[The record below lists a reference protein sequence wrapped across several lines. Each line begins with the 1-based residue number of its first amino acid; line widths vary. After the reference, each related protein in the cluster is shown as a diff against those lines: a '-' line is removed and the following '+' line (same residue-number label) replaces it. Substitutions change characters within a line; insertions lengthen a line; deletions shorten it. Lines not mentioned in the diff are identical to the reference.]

1 MNRFKPEHAG
11 SLSHKIIEM
20 IIHDIKIPLDSLAD
34 NIRQLKYQT
43 YSLPELNTPLSD
55 LISHVGASRNLM
67 DNILSWSKLFIHN
80 GSGIKQP
87 VLIKLQT
94 DLILQ
99 SMRYLAA
106 ERHLTVSNLVPE
118 LPQIRINLPVFE
130 FVFRNMLI
138 YAIRECECSGLI
150 RIDLKAEKKQLIMR
164 IASTGLISL
173 APVSGQNGKDI
184 CETSRQEPMALQDKI
199 SLDLCN
205 ELLNQHKG
213 KMWTKRETLHTR
225 SAYFSIPAIIE

>member
-1 MNRFKPEHAG
+1 MSRFKPEHTG

-20 IIHDIKIPLDSLAD
+20 IIHDIKIPLDCLAD
-34 NIRQLKYQT
+34 NIRKLKHQT
-43 YSLPELNTPLSD
+43 YSHPELNSPLSD

-80 GSGIKQP
+80 GNDIKQP

-99 SMRYLAA
+99 SMRYLAS
-106 ERHLTVSNLVPE
+106 ERHLTISNLVPE
-118 LPQIRINLPVFE
+118 LPQVRINLPVFE

-138 YAIRECECSGLI
+138 RAINECESSGLI
-150 RIDLKAEKKQLIMR
+150 RINLKLENKQLIMR
-164 IASTGLISL
+164 ISSTNISSLVPASK
-173 APVSGQNGKDI
+173 QDGKGI
-184 CETSRQEPMALQDKI
+184 YETSRQESMTLQDKI

-213 KMWTKRETLHTR
+213 KMWAKRETLHTR